1 MELAMQTI
9 EAAPNRAVSGPTDA
23 PAEIL
28 VCAYNAAFSELG
40 LRFRW
45 DAGAL
50 GSMGDARCEQTRM
63 AEFIRRHHPH
73 LLKAY
78 DAEFLSGLIC
88 ERKNA
93 YLRQR
98 GLQEGVAGQ
107 GLDGQQSH

>member
-1 MELAMQTI
+1 MQTI
-9 EAAPNRAVSGPTDA
+9 EATFNHAVSSLTDA
-23 PAEIL
+23 PTEVLIS
-28 VCAYNAAFSELG
+28 AYNAAFSELG

-45 DAGAL
+45 DTGAL
-50 GSMGDARCEQTRM
+50 GSMGDTRCERACM

-88 ERKNA
+88 EHKNA

-98 GLQEGVAGQ
+98 GLHGGVAGQ
-107 GLDGQQSH
+107 DLDGQQSH